1 MSVKNNLEIILNELK
16 QNSQIVNDNDFQNF
30 IKEIVKAHHIY
41 LLGKGRSGLIISAF
55 ANRLMHLGFQLV

>member
-41 LLGKGRSGLIISAF
+41 LLVFNFKFKFNFIFFS
-55 ANRLMHLGFQLV
+55 

>member
-30 IKEIVKAHHIY
+30 IKK
-41 LLGKGRSGLIISAF
+41 
-55 ANRLMHLGFQLV
+55 

>member
-30 IKEIVKAHHIY
+30 IK
-41 LLGKGRSGLIISAF
+41 
-55 ANRLMHLGFQLV
+55 

>member
-30 IKEIVKAHHIY
+30 I
-41 LLGKGRSGLIISAF
+41 
-55 ANRLMHLGFQLV
+55 

>member
-41 LLGKGRSGLIISAF
+41 LLGKGELWSDYF
-55 ANRLMHLGFQLV
+55 CVCK

>member
-16 QNSQIVNDNDFQNF
+16 QNSQIVNDNDFRNF

-41 LLGKGRSGLIISAF
+41 LLGKGRSGLIICK
-55 ANRLMHLGFQLV
+55 